1 MEYFLKL
8 IFMMR
13 QHYFLKTFCIT
24 LREFKDTSLVKK
36 IQLPKIKMNLT
47 ILEKDNRKA
56 HIKKVN
62 KISFMI
68 LEENHKDRT
77 KKVIRIYL

>member
-1 MEYFLKL
+1 MEYFLNL

-13 QHYFLKTFCIT
+13 QHCFLKTFCIT

-36 IQLPKIKMNLT
+36 IQFPKIKMNLT
-47 ILEKDNRKA
+47 ILEKNNRKA
-56 HIKKVN
+56 HIKKVY

-77 KKVIRIYL
+77 KKVIRINH